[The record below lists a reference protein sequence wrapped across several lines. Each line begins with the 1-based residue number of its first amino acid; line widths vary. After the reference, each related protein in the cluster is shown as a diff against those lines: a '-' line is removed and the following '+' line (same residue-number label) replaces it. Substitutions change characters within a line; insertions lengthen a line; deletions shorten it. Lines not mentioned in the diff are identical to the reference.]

1 MCRHPSTA
9 SWKARSAASK
19 PEQKGVIIPPASAT
33 RRASSSRDL
42 SPAQPA
48 PKLMPEQQEA
58 RQHEQR
64 PSACKPGEPRTSRR
78 RSGWNDQGPR
88 STMSRTP
95 VAMRVLLLG
104 RSTPA
109 SCTER
114 TMFHY
119 LLGRDRMSPP
129 WPQSIRLFPSPR
141 TLRHGGFTATSMVS
155 WSVPSCSRPQWEIPT
170 GEEQWGCD

>member
-9 SWKARSAASK
+9 FWKARSAAPK

-95 VAMRVLLLG
+95 VAMLVLVHGADDVPLFARARQNVTTVATIHPAIPEPTNPETWWIHRNLYGLLECAVVQQAPVGDTHRG
-104 RSTPA
+104 RA
-109 SCTER
+109 VG
-114 TMFHY
+114 M
-119 LLGRDRMSPP
+119 
-129 WPQSIRLFPSPR
+129 
-141 TLRHGGFTATSMVS
+141 
-155 WSVPSCSRPQWEIPT
+155 
-170 GEEQWGCD
+170 